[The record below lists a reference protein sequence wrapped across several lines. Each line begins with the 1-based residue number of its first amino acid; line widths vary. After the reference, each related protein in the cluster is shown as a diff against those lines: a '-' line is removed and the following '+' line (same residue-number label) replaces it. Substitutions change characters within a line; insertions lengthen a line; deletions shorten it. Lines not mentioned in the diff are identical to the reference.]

1 MKKIKITEKS
11 WACSLC
17 GGCEGIGATAEKE
30 KDRGKTV
37 TVDTVESWV
46 EWYGPLARWTSLL
59 SFRWCRDSCEKPAAA
74 KTTGNN
80 NANLKLQYTEDR
92 SDIWVARRSCH
103 SIDRKFLHKFNI
115 RSMFISMRPYIALHT
130 NLVVPSLK
138 LSGI

>member
-1 MKKIKITEKS
+1 MV
-11 WACSLC
+11 WP
-17 GGCEGIGATAEKE
+17 
-30 KDRGKTV
+30 V
-37 TVDTVESWV
+37 
-46 EWYGPLARWTSLL
+46 GPLDFVAE
-59 SFRWCRDSCEKPAAA
+59 FRWCRDSREKPNAA

-103 SIDRKFLHKFNI
+103 SIDRKFLLKFNI